1 MKPLGVALAF
11 VLLVN
16 APAGAFT
23 LRDSRGKDLVLPSLP
38 DRIVSLVPSVT
49 EVVYALGGQDRLVGI
64 TDFCDWPPEAAKKPR
79 VGGML
84 APNLELIVAL
94 KADLVVATTEGN
106 RQETV
111 DQLQRLGIPVF
122 TVSPHRLSDVM
133 AVIAQLGELT
143 GRPEA
148 VGPLVDSLKRRIQAV
163 ERAVRPYPRPKVLYV
178 LWPEPLIV
186 PGREGLV
193 TELIELAGG
202 ASVTARETDAY
213 PRFSLEA
220 VAARAPEVII
230 LARHGADG
238 TPFSRAPW
246 ERLTTL
252 PAVRAGRIHSVD
264 GTYLHRYGP
273 RVVDGLELLARVIH
287 PEAFCADPS
296 LRSGLRGLPPPGRCS
311 NAH

>member
-1 MKPLGVALAF
+1 MRGRARRRRSLGIAFALL
-11 VLLVN
+11 LLVA

-23 LRDSRGKDLVLPSLP
+23 LKDSRGRDLILPAP
-38 DRIVSLVPSVT
+38 PQRIVSLVPSVT
-49 EVVYALGGQDRLVGI
+49 EIAYALGGEDRLAGV
-64 TDFCDWPPEAAKKPR
+64 TDFCDWPPEAQKKPR

-84 APNLELIVAL
+84 APNLELIIAL

-122 TVSPHRLSDVM
+122 TVNPRRLSDVM
-133 AVIAQLGELT
+133 TVIAQVGELT
-143 GRPEA
+143 GRRAA
-148 VGPLVDSLKRRIQAV
+148 VGPLVESLRRRVEAV
-163 ERAVRPYPRPKVLYV
+163 DRAVRPYPRPKVLYV

-193 TELIELAGG
+193 TELIDLAGG
-202 ASVTARETDAY
+202 ASVTAGEADSY

-220 VAARAPEVII
+220 VVARAPEVII

-238 TPFSRAPW
+238 TPLARAPW

-252 PAVRAGRIHSVD
+252 PAVRGGRVHSVD

-273 RVVDGLELLARVIH
+273 RVVDGLELLARMIH
-287 PEAFCADPS
+287 PKAF
-296 LRSGLRGLPPPGRCS
+296 R
-311 NAH
+311 

>member
-1 MKPLGVALAF
+1 VIRALVIAGVSSGAAKTPVTLGIALAL
-11 VLLVN
+11 VLLVT
-16 APAGAFT
+16 APTGAFT
-23 LRDSRGKDLVLPSLP
+23 LKDSRGRDLVLPAP
-38 DRIVSLVPSVT
+38 PQRIISLVPSVT
-49 EVVYALGGQDRLVGI
+49 EVVYALGGEDRLVGV
-64 TDFCDWPPEAAKKPR
+64 TDFCDWPPEAARKPR

-84 APNLELIVAL
+84 APNLELVVSL
-94 KADLVVATTEGN
+94 KPDLIVATTEGN
-106 RQETV
+106 RRETF

-122 TVSPHRLSDVM
+122 SVHPHRLSDVM

-143 GRPEA
+143 GRPAA
-148 VGPLVDSLKRRIQAV
+148 VGPLVEGLKRRIQAV

-202 ASVTARETDAY
+202 ASVTAGEPDSY

-230 LARHGADG
+230 LARHGSDG
-238 TPFSRAPW
+238 TPLARVPW

-252 PAVRAGRIHSVD
+252 PAIRAGRVHSVD
-264 GTYLHRYGP
+264 GSYLHRYGP
-273 RVVDGLELLARVIH
+273 RMVDGLERLARVIH
-287 PEAFCADPS
+287 PEAF
-296 LRSGLRGLPPPGRCS
+296 R
-311 NAH
+311 

>member
-1 MKPLGVALAF
+1 MKPLGIALAF
-11 VLLVN
+11 VLLVA
-16 APAGAFT
+16 APGGAFT
-23 LRDSRGKDLVLPSLP
+23 LKDSRGRDLVLPVP
-38 DRIVSLVPSVT
+38 PRKIISLVPSVT
-49 EVVYALGGQDRLVGI
+49 EVVYALGGEARLVGV

-94 KADLVVATTEGN
+94 KPDLIVMTSEGS
-106 RQETV
+106 RQETF

-122 TVSPHRLSDVM
+122 TVAPHRLSDVL

-143 GRPEA
+143 GRPGA
-148 VGPLVDSLKRRIQAV
+148 VGPLVESLKRRIQAV

-202 ASVTARETDAY
+202 ASVTAGEPNSY

-238 TPFSRAPW
+238 TPLARAPW

-252 PAVRAGRIHSVD
+252 PAVRAGRVHSVD

-273 RVVDGLELLARVIH
+273 RVVDALELLARVIH
-287 PEAFCADPS
+287 PEAF
-296 LRSGLRGLPPPGRCS
+296 R
-311 NAH
+311 

>member
-1 MKPLGVALAF
+1 VKPFGIALALL
-11 VLLVN
+11 LLVD

-23 LRDSRGKDLVLPSLP
+23 LKDSQGRDLILPVP
-38 DRIVSLVPSVT
+38 PQRIVSLVPSVT
-49 EVVYALGGQDRLVGI
+49 EIVYALGGEDRLVGV

-106 RQETV
+106 RQETFN
-111 DQLQRLGIPVF
+111 QLQRLGIPVF
-122 TVSPHRLSDVM
+122 TVNPHRLSDVM

-143 GRPEA
+143 GRPAA
-148 VGPLVDSLKRRIQAV
+148 VGPLTEALTRRIRAV

-193 TELIELAGG
+193 TELIDLAGG
-202 ASVTARETDAY
+202 ASVTAGDPDAY

-230 LARHGADG
+230 LARHGADR
-238 TPFSRAPW
+238 TPLSRAPW

-252 PAVRAGRIHSVD
+252 PAVRAGRVHSVD
-264 GTYLHRYGP
+264 GAYLHRYGP
-273 RVVDGLELLARVIH
+273 RVVDGLELLARMIH
-287 PEAFCADPS
+287 PKAF
-296 LRSGLRGLPPPGRCS
+296 R
-311 NAH
+311 

>member
-1 MKPLGVALAF
+1 MRPLGIALALL
-11 VLLVN
+11 LLVD

-23 LRDSRGKDLVLPSLP
+23 LKDSQGRDLILPAP
-38 DRIVSLVPSVT
+38 PQRIVSLVPSVT
-49 EVVYALGGQDRLVGI
+49 EIVYALGGEDRLVGV

-106 RQETV
+106 RQETFN
-111 DQLQRLGIPVF
+111 QLQRLGIPVF
-122 TVSPHRLSDVM
+122 TVNPHRLSDVM

-143 GRPEA
+143 GRPAA
-148 VGPLVDSLKRRIQAV
+148 VGPLTDSLMRRIKAV
-163 ERAVRPYPRPKVLYV
+163 ERAVKPYPRPKVLYV

-186 PGREGLV
+186 PGRLGLL

-202 ASVTARETDAY
+202 ASVTAGEPDAH

-230 LARHGADG
+230 LARHGADR
-238 TPFSRAPW
+238 TPLSRAPW

-264 GTYLHRYGP
+264 GSYLHRYGP
-273 RVVDGLELLARVIH
+273 RVVDGLEILARMIH
-287 PEAFCADPS
+287 PEAF
-296 LRSGLRGLPPPGRCS
+296 R
-311 NAH
+311 

>member
-1 MKPLGVALAF
+1 MKPLGIALAF

-16 APAGAFT
+16 APAEAFT
-23 LRDSRGKDLVLPSLP
+23 LKDSRGRDLILPAP
-38 DRIVSLVPSVT
+38 PQRIISLVPSVT
-49 EVVYALGGQDRLVGI
+49 EVVYALGGEDRLVGV
-64 TDFCDWPPEAAKKPR
+64 TDFCDWPPEAAKKRR

-94 KADLVVATTEGN
+94 KPDLIVTTTEGN
-106 RQETV
+106 RRETF

-122 TVSPHRLSDVM
+122 TVNPHRLSDVM
-133 AVIAQLGELT
+133 AMIAQLGELT
-143 GRPEA
+143 GRPAA
-148 VGPLVDSLKRRIQAV
+148 VGPLVESLKRRIQAV
-163 ERAVRPYPRPKVLYV
+163 EGAVRPYPRPKVLYV

-202 ASVTARETDAY
+202 ASVTAGEPNSY

-238 TPFSRAPW
+238 TPLARAPW

-252 PAVRAGRIHSVD
+252 PAVRAGRVHSVD
-264 GTYLHRYGP
+264 GAYLHRYGP

-287 PEAFCADPS
+287 PEAF
-296 LRSGLRGLPPPGRCS
+296 R
-311 NAH
+311 

>member
-1 MKPLGVALAF
+1 LPGAEADVKPLGIALAF

-23 LRDSRGKDLVLPSLP
+23 LKDSRGRDLLLPGP
-38 DRIVSLVPSVT
+38 PQRIISLVPSVT
-49 EVVYALGGQDRLVGI
+49 EIVYALGGEDRLVGV

-94 KADLVVATTEGN
+94 KPDLIVTTTEGS
-106 RQETV
+106 RRETF
-111 DQLQRLGIPVF
+111 DQLERLGIAVF

-133 AVIAQLGELT
+133 ALIVQLGELT
-143 GRPEA
+143 GRPAA
-148 VGPLVDSLKRRIQAV
+148 VGPLVLSLKRRIQAV
-163 ERAVRPYPRPKVLYV
+163 ERAVRPHPRPKVLYV

-202 ASVTARETDAY
+202 ASVTAGEPDSY

-230 LARHGADG
+230 LARHGSDG
-238 TPFSRAPW
+238 TPLARVPW

-252 PAVRAGRIHSVD
+252 PAIRAGRVHSVD
-264 GTYLHRYGP
+264 GSYLHRYGP
-273 RVVDGLELLARVIH
+273 RMVDGLERLARVIH
-287 PEAFCADPS
+287 PEAF
-296 LRSGLRGLPPPGRCS
+296 R
-311 NAH
+311 

>member
-1 MKPLGVALAF
+1 MRPLGIALSL
-11 VLLVN
+11 LLVL
-16 APAGAFT
+16 AESAGAFT

-143 GRPEA
+143 GRPGA

-186 PGREGLV
+186 PGQIGRASCRE
-193 TELIELAGG
+193 
-202 ASVTARETDAY
+202 
-213 PRFSLEA
+213 
-220 VAARAPEVII
+220 
-230 LARHGADG
+230 
-238 TPFSRAPW
+238 
-246 ERLTTL
+246 
-252 PAVRAGRIHSVD
+252 
-264 GTYLHRYGP
+264 
-273 RVVDGLELLARVIH
+273 RV
-287 PEAFCADPS
+287 
-296 LRSGLRGLPPPGRCS
+296 
-311 NAH
+311 

>member
-1 MKPLGVALAF
+1 MKRLGIALTCLL
-11 VLLVN
+11 LLVE
-16 APAGAFT
+16 PAGAFR
-23 LRDSRGKDLVLPSLP
+23 LKDSRGKDLVLPGP
-38 DRIVSLVPSVT
+38 PQRIVSLVPSVT
-49 EVVYALGGQDRLVGI
+49 EIVFALGGEDRLVGV
-64 TDFCDWPPEAAKKPR
+64 TDFCDWPPEAQKKPR

-94 KADLVVATTEGN
+94 RADLVVATTEGN
-106 RQETV
+106 RQETF
-111 DQLQRLGIPVF
+111 DQLQRLKIPVF
-122 TVSPHRLSDVM
+122 AMNPHRLSDVM
-133 AVIAQLGELT
+133 TVIAQLGELT
-143 GRPEA
+143 GRQAA
-148 VGPLVDSLKRRIQAV
+148 VRPLVEALTRRVKAV
-163 ERAVRPYPRPKVLYV
+163 ERAVKPYRRPKVLYV

-202 ASVTARETDAY
+202 ASVTAGEPDAY

-264 GTYLHRYGP
+264 GGYLHRYGP
-273 RVVDGLELLARVIH
+273 RVVDGLETLARVIH
-287 PEAFCADPS
+287 PEAF
-296 LRSGLRGLPPPGRCS
+296 R
-311 NAH
+311 

>member
-1 MKPLGVALAF
+1 MIARSLGFALAF
-11 VLLVN
+11 FLLLVE
-16 APAGAFT
+16 PAGAFT
-23 LRDSRGKDLVLPSLP
+23 LKDSRGKDLILPAAP
-38 DRIVSLVPSVT
+38 QRIISLVPSVT
-49 EVVYALGGQDRLVGI
+49 EVVYALGGEDRLVGV
-64 TDFCDWPPEAAKKPR
+64 TDFCDWPPEARTKRR

-84 APNLELIVAL
+84 SPNLELIVAL

-106 RQETV
+106 RQETF

-122 TVSPHRLSDVM
+122 TVNPHRLSDVM
-133 AVIAQLGELT
+133 TVIAQVGELI
-143 GRPEA
+143 GRPAA
-148 VGPLVDSLKRRIQAV
+148 VGPLVESLRRRVQAV

-193 TELIELAGG
+193 TELIDLAGG
-202 ASVTARETDAY
+202 ASVTAGEPDSY

-238 TPFSRAPW
+238 TPLARAPW
-246 ERLTTL
+246 ERLTSL
-252 PAVRAGRIHSVD
+252 PAIRAGRVHSVD
-264 GTYLHRYGP
+264 GAYLHRYGP

-287 PEAFCADPS
+287 PEAF
-296 LRSGLRGLPPPGRCS
+296 R
-311 NAH
+311 